1 MIWPKRRQEVTGKT
15 SKTIRLNH
23 MKFLIFDFFFFFG
36 HKRGNF
42 ISFNLMVFVLWM
54 KIIIK
59 ILLNTDYVSCHFSN
73 LLSQEA

>member
-1 MIWPKRRQEVTGKT
+1 MIWPKRRQEITGKK
-15 SKTIRLNH
+15 SPTIRLNH
-23 MKFLIFDFFFFFG
+23 TKFPIFDFFG

-54 KIIIK
+54 KIIIT

-73 LLSQEA
+73 LLRWEG